1 MSDTYSARCRCGS
14 VQFSCSSPPVV
25 QLVCHC
31 TDCREVARTPFSN
44 LVFFRARDAQV
55 TGETVK
61 REFSADSGSTT
72 VRESCPQC
80 GEMMFDRTSGFP
92 KIIGVVAERLA
103 SPFAFAPTHH
113 VWTDS
118 KLPEVELP
126 VGVKAYAQGVP
137 AA

>member
-1 MSDTYSARCRCGS
+1 MSDTYSARCRCGG
-14 VQFSCSSPPVV
+14 VQFTCSSPPVV

-31 TDCREVARTPFSN
+31 TDCRDVARTPFSN
-44 LVFFRARDAQV
+44 FVFFRVRDAQV
-55 TGETVK
+55 SGETVK

-72 VRESCPQC
+72 VRENCPQC
-80 GEMMFDRTSGFP
+80 GDMMFDRTSGFP

-103 SPFAFAPTHH
+103 PPFAFAPTHH
-113 VWTDS
+113 VWTAS

-126 VGVKAYAQGVP
+126 AGVQAYPQGVP